1 MEDGSFDG
9 FFKGKELVLKHK
21 IRGIKMFKI
30 HEIENSLTGRDF
42 TNIVAVKERIFV
54 DPEINQIKTS

>member
-1 MEDGSFDG
+1 
-9 FFKGKELVLKHK
+9 
-21 IRGIKMFKI
+21 MFKI

-54 DPEINQIKTS
+54 DPEIKSRHAEIHFPDIP